1 MLCQEGP
8 NDKPALS
15 VLPAK
20 ILAHPST
27 LRTARRLVGGPTHQQ
42 QSCYKESTNIKFF
55 SFFLLAGVF
64 EQPLSS
70 ILIRIGVDFEGT
82 SGLR

>member
-1 MLCQEGP
+1 MLCQESP

-27 LRTARRLVGGPTHQQ
+27 LRTARRLVGGPTRQQ
-42 QSCYKESTNIKFF
+42 QSCYKESTTIKF
-55 SFFLLAGVF
+55 
-64 EQPLSS
+64 LS
-70 ILIRIGVDFEGT
+70 LIIYFCTG
-82 SGLR
+82 